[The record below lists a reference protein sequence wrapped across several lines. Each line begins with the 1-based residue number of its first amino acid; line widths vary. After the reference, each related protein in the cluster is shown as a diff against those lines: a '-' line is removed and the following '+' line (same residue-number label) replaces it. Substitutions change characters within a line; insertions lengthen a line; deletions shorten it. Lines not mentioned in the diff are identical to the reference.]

1 MIANDK
7 GEGRDAKDK
16 LKILIFGVS
25 DGLMIVN
32 KEVILDLV
40 SCNREED
47 K

>member
-16 LKILIFGVS
+16 LKKLIFGVS
-25 DGLMIVN
+25 DEQMIVN
-32 KEVILDLV
+32 IEVILDLV